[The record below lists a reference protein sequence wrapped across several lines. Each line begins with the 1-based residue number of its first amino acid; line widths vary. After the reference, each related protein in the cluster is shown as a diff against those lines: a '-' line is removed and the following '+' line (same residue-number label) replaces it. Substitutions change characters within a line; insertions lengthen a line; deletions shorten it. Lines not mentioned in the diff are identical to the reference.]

1 MIKNCKV
8 EYNDGSLILE
18 TEKGNFIV
26 SLKVDDDYP
35 GVYVDFESKAK
46 NTSDFDESTQLALI
60 ELDKEDEIIRSIVWQ
75 DSEKQDPT
83 HEITHNINI

>member
-35 GVYVDFESKAK
+35 GVYVDFESKEK